1 METVILSYSPVPP
14 GLSASP
20 AEAWALVSGFI
31 GKELPAEA
39 AFALARPGK
48 AVGGTVAWLT
58 SLEGLPRELSAL
70 TGPERAAAEQELR
83 RRAEEFAGL
92 GGRLSSATSPDARAA
107 ARLLSR
113 LSASLAAA
121 AVGIPGPERIFVV
134 GGVPVLCSWWRPPAE
149 EARAWAVGPPVAV
162 ASGSG
167 GVAVSGEVAA
177 AGSSPLAGAPM
188 PLAPSARPVPPVT
201 VAAQVSAP
209 PASETPVYAPSPPAY
224 GSPPATAGSGL
235 GRMAVAASA
244 AFVLALF
251 LFALLSADIR
261 KAAASIPVEAQSVL
275 SDPAIESGLRAEL
288 DALRSRYDVTLLG
301 CSREDTPRIED
312 GSPDLPEPV
321 RRSMDPPSAGDGP
334 AALEAASPPP
344 PPTPPPLPKPKPKP
358 KPKPRPK
365 PVPRYDPNDCGCG

>member
-1 METVILSYSPVPP
+1 
-14 GLSASP
+14 
-20 AEAWALVSGFI
+20 
-31 GKELPAEA
+31 
-39 AFALARPGK
+39 
-48 AVGGTVAWLT
+48 
-58 SLEGLPRELSAL
+58 
-70 TGPERAAAEQELR
+70 
-83 RRAEEFAGL
+83 
-92 GGRLSSATSPDARAA
+92 
-107 ARLLSR
+107 
-113 LSASLAAA
+113 
-121 AVGIPGPERIFVV
+121 
-134 GGVPVLCSWWRPPAE
+134 
-149 EARAWAVGPPVAV
+149 
-162 ASGSG
+162 
-167 GVAVSGEVAA
+167 
-177 AGSSPLAGAPM
+177 
-188 PLAPSARPVPPVT
+188 
-201 VAAQVSAP
+201 
-209 PASETPVYAPSPPAY
+209 
-224 GSPPATAGSGL
+224 
-235 GRMAVAASA
+235 MAVAASA